1 MQLLIEMQYLAPVS
15 YYALLQGYGKA
26 IIEHEER
33 FVKSTYRN
41 RCVILTSN
49 GPLRLTIPLDEGR
62 DRHRLY
68 KDIRI
73 SYHEDWQRHHW
84 RSINSAYQNSPYFEH
99 YEDQFRLFYEER
111 QELLFD
117 YNTLL
122 MNTVCKLLGLKTD
135 VTFSQQFEKQPA
147 GAIADMR
154 SAIHPSP
161 VKDKSAKL
169 TRTPPYYQVFSD
181 RIGFHPNVSIID
193 LLFNE
198 GPAGIDILKNSF
210 LDNPGTTI
218 S

>member
-15 YYALLQGYGKA
+15 YYALLQSYGKV
-26 IIEHEER
+26 IIEREEQ

-41 RCVILTSN
+41 RCVILTSG

-73 SYHEDWQRHHW
+73 SYSEDWQRHHW
-84 RSINSAYQNSPYFEH
+84 RSIRSAYQNSPYFEH
-99 YEDQFRLFYEER
+99 YESDLSPFYTTRYEFI
-111 QELLFD
+111 FD

-122 MNTVCKLLGLKTD
+122 MNTVSKLLGLQTEI
-135 VTFSQQFEKQPA
+135 TFTQQYEKQPESN
-147 GAIADMR
+147 INDLR
-154 SAIHPSP
+154 SAIHPNP
-161 VKDKSAKL
+161 AKDHSAHL
-169 TRTPPYYQVFSD
+169 ITIHPFYQVFAD
-181 RIGFHPNVSIID
+181 RNGFNPNVSIVD

-210 LDNPGTTI
+210 LDNIKTHLP
-218 S
+218 